1 MICFI
6 ALPIFLVLGIFS
18 LNYRKLALEAIDCI
32 FRRIT
37 FRKCYSKLDERIKAR
52 ITGKLIGKFPKFAMA
67 VYNYFEVI
75 AWIFL
80 ILMLV
85 SGFYSVQGS
94 YNYIKYGNCNGANSD
109 QFCIFNPLQDLD
121 SEKCSVA
128 GEKKELILPSE
139 SNGPFLGSSD
149 ASVKITE
156 FGCYSCPYTKKS
168 EDTVEKIREYYGDK
182 IKFSYRNFILDN
194 HPNSREAAEAS
205 ECADEQGKFWEYH
218 EILFEKQDEWKENG
232 YASFVQYASDLGLDS
247 EKFSECYI
255 TGKYKDEV
263 EKDYKD
269 GIKANIYATPT
280 FFNNNQ
286 SIVGDVSFNEFKK
299 VIDGELKS

>member
-121 SEKCSVA
+121 SEKCYV
-128 GEKKELILPSE
+128 
-139 SNGPFLGSSD
+139 
-149 ASVKITE
+149 
-156 FGCYSCPYTKKS
+156 
-168 EDTVEKIREYYGDK
+168 
-182 IKFSYRNFILDN
+182 
-194 HPNSREAAEAS
+194 
-205 ECADEQGKFWEYH
+205 
-218 EILFEKQDEWKENG
+218 
-232 YASFVQYASDLGLDS
+232 
-247 EKFSECYI
+247 
-255 TGKYKDEV
+255 
-263 EKDYKD
+263 
-269 GIKANIYATPT
+269 
-280 FFNNNQ
+280 
-286 SIVGDVSFNEFKK
+286 
-299 VIDGELKS
+299 